1 MGYLI
6 DTNVLSE
13 MRKGTRG
20 NPHLVAWT
28 ARALRREMFLSVLVI
43 GEVRR
48 GIEGVR
54 RRDAAQ
60 EDALE
65 AWLGRVSESFD
76 GHILPVTRD
85 IAEAWGRLATPAPV
99 AEVDGV
105 LAATAVV
112 HDLTFVTR
120 NTRDVARTG
129 VRLLN
134 PFEPARG

>member
-13 MRKGTRG
+13 MRKGARG
-20 NPHLVAWT
+20 NPHLVAWA
-28 ARALRREMFLSVLVI
+28 ARAPQREMFLSVLVL

-60 EDALE
+60 ADALE
-65 AWLGRVSESFD
+65 AWLERVSESFD

-85 IAEAWGRLATPAPV
+85 IAEAWGRLATPDPV
-99 AEVDGV
+99 AEVDGL
-105 LAATAVV
+105 LAATALV
-112 HDLTFVTR
+112 HDLIFVTR

-134 PFEPARG
+134 PFEAAPG